1 LSVSPILDVY
11 KKYNFVLN
19 LSEDLLISRVM
30 SLEKLED
37 LRSSRDKTI
46 LKAQKKVNRFANILF
61 KNLTHK
67 QVSYV

>member
-1 LSVSPILDVY
+1 MSVSPILDVY